1 MRNVTIAILLLM
13 LGISHAG
20 MAQNSIDELV
30 DHYSTIGASTFTST
44 VVRDPSTR
52 QITKV
57 VKTLK
62 VDGASVSKFVKAFEQ
77 EAKKYDTHTSVEG
90 DEKSV
95 VITSPSP
102 TANRIYMLKYK
113 NYVPYTQG
121 KTTIITKYN
130 KKP

>member
-13 LGISHAG
+13 LGISHTG

-30 DHYSTIGASTFTST
+30 DHYSGIGESTFTST
-44 VVRDPSTR
+44 VVRDPETR

-62 VDGASVSKFVKAFEQ
+62 VVGTRVSEFVKAFEQ
-77 EAKKYDTHTSVEG
+77 EAKKNDTHTSVEG
-90 DEKSV
+90 IEKSV
-95 VITSPSP
+95 VITSESP
-102 TANRIYMLKYK
+102 TANRIYMLKYN
-113 NYVPYTQG
+113 NYVPHILG
-121 KTTIITKYN
+121 KTTIIIKYN

>member
-1 MRNVTIAILLLM
+1 MRNVTITILLLM
-13 LGISHAG
+13 LSIPLTG

-30 DHYSTIGASTFTST
+30 DRYSTLGSSTFTST
-44 VVRDPSTR
+44 VVRDPETR

-62 VDGASVSKFVKAFEQ
+62 VDSPSVSKFIKAFEQ
-77 EAKKYDTHTSVEG
+77 EAKKNDTHTSVEC

-95 VITSPSP
+95 VITSPGP

-113 NYVPYTQG
+113 NYVPYVQG
-121 KTTIITKYN
+121 KTTIIIKYN